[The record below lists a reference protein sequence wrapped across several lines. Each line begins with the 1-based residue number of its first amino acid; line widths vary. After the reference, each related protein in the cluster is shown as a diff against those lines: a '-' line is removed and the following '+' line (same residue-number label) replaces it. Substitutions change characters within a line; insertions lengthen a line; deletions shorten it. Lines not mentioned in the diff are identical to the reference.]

1 MSGKPR
7 CLRPGPK
14 RGNGRR
20 AAQVTVT
27 DRDIWAVAS
36 LYVTRYGDDAVT
48 HARARLSCLRPA
60 TTTGKP

>member
-7 CLRPGPK
+7 CLRPGPNAAT
-14 RGNGRR
+14 GAG

-48 HARARLSCLRPA
+48 HARARS
-60 TTTGKP
+60 

>member
-1 MSGKPR
+1 MMLPLSGLMSGKPR
-7 CLRPGPK
+7 CLRPGPNAAT
-14 RGNGRR
+14 GAG

-48 HARARLSCLRPA
+48 HARARS
-60 TTTGKP
+60 